1 MEFDSQV
8 RLGRGDFGSVF
19 SGTFEGREVAIRR
32 IELIDASDN
41 EEDALKQLDHPN
53 IIKLF
58 HVECNKDFKFIALE
72 FCEASLDKIFLDFNH
87 PRKYIGPKLP
97 YHFEVFSQLASGLE
111 YIHSKNLIHRDIKPE
126 HVLISVDTNRPDIK
140 VTMKWAGFGRSR
152 TIGCT
157 KHSGVKGTK
166 CWYAPELLQTQLL
179 FGSSNTIGQNT
190 GTVESDVF
198 ALGLVFAYLL
208 LDGQHIYGFFEIDI
222 PKNISEG
229 RAINMNKIER
239 SHYAY
244 DLVTEMLKNK
254 PDDRISSLTIVERL
268 KAIQVE
274 LTEKEKEMFTLCKMR
289 ETETV
294 LSLFFPWTHPNEK
307 IKTLIRRGV
316 DVNAKDSEGSNALH
330 LLCQYNSSERLFDAI
345 KLLIQLR
352 IDVNEKDKDG
362 SNALHLLCQ
371 YNSSERLIDAMTL
384 LIDSGIEVD
393 EKVKDGDN
401 ALHMLCRYNSSVR
414 IMDAIK
420 LLIQRINV
428 NEKNHNGIN
437 ALHFLCANNSNVRL
451 IDAMTLLIQ
460 FGIDVNEKNNNGDN
474 ALHMLCYNNSSDR
487 LIDAIKL
494 LIQHIT
500 DVNEKDEN
508 GSNALHLLCFNN
520 SSSKLIEAINLLIE
534 KKIDVHGKT
543 NYGSNALH
551 LLCRNNTSERLI
563 DAIEL
568 LIDFGIEVN
577 GEVIDGDNAL
587 HLLCRYNSSV
597 RLVDAIKLLIR
608 LKIDVNG
615 KNKDGD
621 TALHLLCRYNPS
633 ERLRDAIE
641 LLIKFKIDVNMK
653 NVIPAKE

>member
-274 LTEKEKEMFTLCKMR
+274 LAEKEKELFELCKIR
-289 ETETV
+289 HPAT
-294 LSLFFPWTHPNEK
+294 SIIFPWTNQNEK
-307 IKTLIRRGV
+307 LKTLIRQGV
-316 DVNAKDSEGSNALH
+316 DVNKKDNNGNNALH
-330 LLCQYNSSERLFDAI
+330 LLCRFNNSSE
-345 KLLIQLR
+345 
-352 IDVNEKDKDG
+352 
-362 SNALHLLCQ
+362 
-371 YNSSERLIDAMTL
+371 
-384 LIDSGIEVD
+384 
-393 EKVKDGDN
+393 
-401 ALHMLCRYNSSVR
+401 
-414 IMDAIK
+414 
-420 LLIQRINV
+420 
-428 NEKNHNGIN
+428 
-437 ALHFLCANNSNVRL
+437 
-451 IDAMTLLIQ
+451 
-460 FGIDVNEKNNNGDN
+460 
-474 ALHMLCYNNSSDR
+474 R

-494 LIQHIT
+494 LIQLGIN
-500 DVNEKDEN
+500 VNEKNNNGNNALHFLCLNNSSERLIDAIKLLIQLGINVNEKTNYGNNALHFLCLNNSSERLIDAIKLLIQLGINVNEKTNN
-508 GSNALHLLCFNN
+508 GSNALHFLCGNN
-520 SSSKLIEAINLLIE
+520 SSERLIDAIKLLIQLG
-534 KKIDVHGKT
+534 IDVNEKDKDGR
-543 NYGSNALH
+543 NALH
-551 LLCRNNTSERLI
+551 LLCRFNNSSERLI
-563 DAIEL
+563 DAIKL
-568 LIDFGIEVN
+568 LIQLGIEVSSSN
-577 GEVIDGDNAL
+577 VALIMIDVRS
-587 HLLCRYNSSV
+587 LLRKNETKNFNEI
-597 RLVDAIKLLIR
+597 IKLF
-608 LKIDVNG
+608 DEAF
-615 KNKDGD
+615 
-621 TALHLLCRYNPS
+621 T
-633 ERLRDAIE
+633 
-641 LLIKFKIDVNMK
+641 
-653 NVIPAKE
+653 